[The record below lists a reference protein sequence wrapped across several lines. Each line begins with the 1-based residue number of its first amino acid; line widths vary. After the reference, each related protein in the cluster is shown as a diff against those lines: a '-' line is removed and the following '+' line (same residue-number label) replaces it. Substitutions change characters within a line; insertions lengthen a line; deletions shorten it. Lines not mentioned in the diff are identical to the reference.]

1 LHFCWQ
7 DRRWG
12 VSSDVTGG
20 GPEIP
25 DDAQIDPAQTMA
37 ALRRELDALAAE
49 RDAALAREAATAIAV

>member
-1 LHFCWQ
+1 M
-7 DRRWG
+7 
-12 VSSDVTGG
+12 
-20 GPEIP
+20 P